1 MKEMAR
7 GLVLYTTELFAIVFG
22 GATAIHLR
30 TQVFAAMDSII
41 PMNDDDPIPLLK
53 GKYPGRYEDDLVG

>member
-53 GKYPGRYEDDLVG
+53 V